1 MSRSPVDTIVALATP
16 PGIGA
21 IGVIRISGEEAIS
34 IVQRI
39 FRGKDLQSQTSHTV
53 HYGHIMDADQV
64 LDEVVVTIFKAPNS
78 FTKENVIE
86 IGCHGS
92 EYILRRVIM
101 LLVQQDARLAEPGEF
116 TQRAFLNGRFDLVQA
131 EAVAD
136 LIESESAAAHKLAID
151 QMRGGFS
158 KMLQTSRESLIEFAA
173 MIELELDFGE
183 EDVEFA
189 SRSDL
194 KALILNILNQI
205 QPLMDSFALGNAI
218 KNGIPVVLAGKPN
231 AGKSTLLNALLNE
244 ERAIVSDIAG
254 TTRDTIEE
262 NLNIQGVVFK
272 LIDTAGLRD
281 AQDQIEAIGIS
292 KSLEKVALS
301 TYLLFLC
308 DASEIGT
315 STLFKELQQLGK
327 SPDEVL
333 VIATKM
339 DQINSWDGSAEDLKM
354 EGYQCIC
361 ISAAKKL
368 HLDTLKQKLYDLAI
382 HQSPSSGD
390 IRITNLRHFEA
401 LNQTAKSLESALNNL
416 DAGLSGDLLAQPIR
430 HALYHLGVISGA
442 VSTDDLLEYI
452 FGKFCIGK

>member
-1 MSRSPVDTIVALATP
+1 MSRSPADTIVALATP

-21 IGVIRISGEEAIS
+21 IGVIRISGENSIT
-34 IVQRI
+34 IVQSI
-39 FRGKDLQSQTSHTV
+39 FRGKDLQSQASHTV
-53 HYGHIMDADQV
+53 HYGHIMDAGQV
-64 LDEVVVTIFKAPNS
+64 LDEVVVTLFKAPNS

-101 LLVQQDARLAEPGEF
+101 LLVQQGARLAEPGEF

-158 KMLQTSRESLIEFAA
+158 KMLQASRESLIEFAA

-315 STLFKELQQLGK
+315 DALLEELRQLGK
-327 SPDEVL
+327 SPHEVL

-339 DQINSWDGSAEDLKM
+339 DQSDTWDGSAEYLKM
-354 EGYQCIC
+354 EGYHCIC

-390 IRITNLRHFEA
+390 IRISNLRHFEA
-401 LNQTAKSLESALNNL
+401 LNQTAKSLESALDNL

-452 FGKFCIGK
+452 FSKFCIGK